1 MEIDVLVIG
10 AGAAGLAAART
21 LHDAR
26 LSAAVVE
33 ARERVGGRALTYQ
46 FGTFPLD
53 LGAGH
58 LHSADENDW
67 AKLAP
72 ALGFTVEERPPS
84 WARPDAASRV
94 HRS

>member
-67 AKLAP
+67 ATLAP
-72 ALGFTVEERPPS
+72 ALGFTVDSARPPGR
-84 WARPDAASRV
+84 ARPSR
-94 HRS
+94 RTSR